1 VSLFH
6 DEVGGLFILDVPDVD
21 VAAQTIY
28 LNICAPAYAL
38 LSLLPLLGSNSVFI
52 GMSVDP
58 SREIMTPEF
67 ESADFK
73 HEPNDHGVQHI
84 NSIVK
89 SKHREY
95 MDIIEQL
102 IKVLKEPHLSIPL
115 LPMGLK
121 LNVRISIE
129 LKNVLDLIQN
139 TSNLNSLVGS
149 ELSNSLTKTLTKVCL
164 AYNWTSQGDVLILKG
179 E

>member
-1 VSLFH
+1 MSLFH

-21 VAAQTIY
+21 VASQTIY
-28 LNICAPAYAL
+28 LNICAPVYAF

-52 GMSVDP
+52 GMNIDP
-58 SREIMTPEF
+58 SREILTPEF
-67 ESADFK
+67 ESADFR

-84 NSIVK
+84 NSIIK
-89 SKHREY
+89 AKHREY
-95 MDIIEQL
+95 MDVIEQL

-115 LPMGLK
+115 LPMGLR

-129 LKNVLDLIQN
+129 LKSVLDLIQN
-139 TSNLNSLVGS
+139 TSNLNSIMGS
-149 ELSNSLTKTLTKVCL
+149 QLSESFTRTLTKVCL
-164 AYNWTSQGDVLILKG
+164 AYNWVSREDILVLKS